1 MVNFSQ
7 ENAAVVNDAAED
19 VAGPAEEAIV
29 PPVDGG
35 QDRTPEQTNFESA
48 DRNDEDKLEASSADI
63 VGAISRSCSTDGSG
77 SEQCLQLALAQHYPD
92 SVSSMS
98 GSYLVANEVESDA
111 EVNSFDD
118 DIVIGED
125 ATLESGSAEGNS
137 SVESKPVDVEAG
149 LRPLV
154 QDNRPNDAEPDLQ
167 GAARGVVPPVVE
179 AEPVPEPPPLPPRPP
194 QGLGDAH
201 QAMMQGG
208 GPTGFQ
214 PYNRPNL
221 FPFRV
226 SGFSIVFAKEFHLF
240 AVL

>member
-1 MVNFSQ
+1 M
-7 ENAAVVNDAAED
+7 
-19 VAGPAEEAIV
+19 

-35 QDRTPEQTNFESA
+35 QDRTPEQANFESV
-48 DRNDEDKLEASSADI
+48 DRNSKDELEASSADV
-63 VGAISRSCSTDGSG
+63 VGAISLSCSTDGSG
-77 SEQCLQLALAQHYPD
+77 SEQCLQLALARHYPAG
-92 SVSSMS
+92 VSSMS
-98 GSYLVANEVESDA
+98 GSYLVANDVELDA
-111 EVNSFDD
+111 KVNSFDD
-118 DIVIGED
+118 DVVASED
-125 ATLESGSAEGNS
+125 ATLESGSAGGNS
-137 SVESKPVDVEAG
+137 SVESKPVDIEAG

-154 QDNRPNDAEPDLQ
+154 QDNHPDDAEPDLQ
-167 GAARGVVPPVVE
+167 GAAGAVPPAVE

-226 SGFSIVFAKEFHLF
+226 SGFFHCIC
-240 AVL
+240 